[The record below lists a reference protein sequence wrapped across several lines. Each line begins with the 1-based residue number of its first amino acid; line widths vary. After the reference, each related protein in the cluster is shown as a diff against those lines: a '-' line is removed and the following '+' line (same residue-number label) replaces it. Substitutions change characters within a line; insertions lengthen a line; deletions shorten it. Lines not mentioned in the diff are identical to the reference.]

1 MIHRHIDAGLSSLNQ
16 KLLTMAGYVE
26 QAVECATDAWRFRN
40 IAKIGD
46 VYAIERRVNQAHKEV
61 DAACVQLLALQQ
73 PMAADL
79 RFIVSCIK
87 INNDLERMVD
97 LAVNIA
103 NNTEFYLQN
112 PPSILIEDLNQMADE
127 VRVMVR
133 EVLDAFVKTDERLAR
148 RVLSRDDRVDAY
160 KRKIVQD
167 CLESMKKDSKVI
179 EQGMNLI
186 FIAKNLERI
195 GDHATNISED
205 VIFSASGQDIRHAGD
220 KDKDKD
226 KDKSKDPNKDDKQG
240 T

>member
-1 MIHRHIDAGLSSLNQ
+1 MIHRNIDAGLSNLNQ
-16 KLLTMAGYVE
+16 RLLTMAGYVE
-26 QAVECATDAWRFRN
+26 QGVEFATDGWRFRN
-40 IAKIGD
+40 LAKVQE
-46 VYAIERRVNQAHKEV
+46 VYGIEQKVNQAHLEV

-112 PPSILIEDLNQMADE
+112 PQAIHVEDLSQMSDE

-160 KRKIVQD
+160 KRKIVED
-167 CLESMKKDSKVI
+167 CLSEMKRDPKNI

-195 GDHATNISED
+195 GDHATNIAED
-205 VIFSASGQDIRHAGD
+205 VIFSVSGKDIRHSEVHRKQPPPAED
-220 KDKDKD
+220 K
-226 KDKSKDPNKDDKQG
+226 
-240 T
+240 

>member
-1 MIHRHIDAGLSSLNQ
+1 MIRHIDAGLSALNQ
-16 KLLTMAGYVE
+16 KLLTMAGHVE
-26 QAVECATDAWRFRN
+26 QAVECSTEAWRFRN
-40 IAKIGD
+40 LSKAGD
-46 VYAIERRVNQAHKEV
+46 VYAIERRVNLAHLEV

-112 PPSILIEDLNQMADE
+112 PPLIQTEDLSQMADE

-160 KRKIVQD
+160 KRKIVED
-167 CLESMKKDSKVI
+167 CLAGMKKDTNAI

-195 GDHATNISED
+195 GDHATNIAED
-205 VIFSASGQDIRHAGD
+205 VIFSVSGQDIRHSVDQD
-220 KDKDKD
+220 KKK
-226 KDKSKDPNKDDKQG
+226 G
-240 T
+240 